1 MDIGLGRVATAGRIS
16 FTNRTHV
23 SPKVLSTR
31 PATTAL
37 RAVQI
42 EGLRQQLLTEDAKFE
57 AKAAGRSASCRRWST
72 RLFPAGTG
80 GALAA

>member
-1 MDIGLGRVATAGRIS
+1 M
-16 FTNRTHV
+16 
-23 SPKVLSTR
+23 
-31 PATTAL
+31 TAL

-72 RLFPAGTG
+72 GLFPAGTG
-80 GALAA
+80 GALAGLNRWRLRSATE